1 MKSFLFF
8 LTLLFSIS
16 SFADSMCSVYRSL
29 GTAQEEHYV
38 GFHSNW
44 RIALQIAFAKCIDD
58 WDKTTCEGDRFSH
71 FCTTRWGCAYRK
83 SLGTAQEESY
93 PGFGV
98 TQEEARLRA
107 LSRCMD
113 DWSRST
119 CTGYRF
125 TLTCVEEH
133 ID

>member
-1 MKSFLFF
+1 MKRCLFSF
-8 LTLLFSIS
+8 LLFSIS
-16 SFADSMCSVYRSL
+16 SFADSMCSLYKDL

-38 GFHSNW
+38 AFHSNW
-44 RIALQIAFAKCIDD
+44 KTALQIAFHKCIDD
-58 WDKTTCEGDRFSH
+58 WGKTTCEGYRFFH
-71 FCTTRWGCAYRK
+71 RCTIRWGCAYGK
-83 SLGTAQEESY
+83 SPGTAQEENY

-98 TQEEARLRA
+98 TREEARLKA

-125 TLTCVEEH
+125 TLKCVEEH
-133 ID
+133 VD